1 MGPMYLAFEGQ
12 ILLEGCAP
20 DGDSLRF
27 LPRDPHA
34 LRALSNAALLSRSRH
49 GDGSVQ
55 LRLEG
60 IDAPELHYEGAAQP
74 RGARARDALLDWLGV
89 DVRAL
94 TFAFDEATVLRAPR
108 MAPLRVTAL
117 AREVDRH
124 GRPIA
129 YLLPGTGHTRA
140 RRCHVTEVVLRRSA
154 NAAMLAAGEAY
165 LLAYTSLPL
174 AHRAVLRALARGAR
188 RARHGVWADDA
199 SARGVALHGGKRALG
214 PGGALVFPKLFRR
227 CIDYLLR
234 RHAERFGGSF
244 VDWLARYG
252 ARGVPGSPERVCVP
266 HAANIPFAS
275 LVREAHD
282 RIVLATDLTDLIFT
296 GA

>member
-1 MGPMYLAFEGQ
+1 MGPLYQAFEGHV
-12 ILLEGCAP
+12 LLEGCAP
-20 DGDSLRF
+20 DGDSFRF
-27 LPRDPHA
+27 LPRTPHA
-34 LRALSNAALLSRSRH
+34 LAGLTNASLLLRNQRA
-49 GDGSVQ
+49 DGSVQ

-74 RGARARDALLDWLGV
+74 RGARARDALLAWLGV
-89 DVRAL
+89 DPSEL
-94 TFAFDEATVLRAPR
+94 HYAFDGATIIRAPTGAR
-108 MAPLRVTAL
+108 RPVTAL

-124 GRPIA
+124 GRPVA
-129 YLLPGTGHTRA
+129 YVLRGTGHARG
-140 RRCHVTEVVLRRSA
+140 RRCHVTSAMLGATA
-154 NAAMLAAGEAY
+154 NAAMLASGEAY
-165 LLAYTSLPL
+165 LLAYTSLPPQ
-174 AHRAVLRALARGAR
+174 HRAALRALAREAR
-188 RARHGVWADDA
+188 RAKRSVWRDDA
-199 SARGVALHGGKRALG
+199 TARGFALRAGKRALG
-214 PGGALVFPKLFRR
+214 PEGALVFPKLFRR